1 MASETKSS
9 TRNSCQISLEML
21 EIWKRSAQP
30 NGSFLA
36 WMPVEWSGQ
45 ESCFAGG
52 MSTFSIPSRQPG
64 STPVGRTS
72 ALKRGDTKVVAIW
85 WTDLQHELGPGSTWW
100 AHTGAVQRT
109 SACFSPGRANTKPET
124 PAFLWSFQPMCSSCQ
139 VSSKNLSPV
148 QIIQYI
154 FFPFFIVIDLVFNY
168 LETCQV

>member
-64 STPVGRTS
+64 STPLPCWEDICFEKRRYQSCCNLVDSNTSQDLGQPGEHTLEQCRGPLPAS
-72 ALKRGDTKVVAIW
+72 ALVV
-85 WTDLQHELGPGSTWW
+85 Q
-100 AHTGAVQRT
+100 
-109 SACFSPGRANTKPET
+109 T

>member
-85 WTDLQHELGPGSTWW
+85 WTPTRVRTWVNLVSTHWSSAEDLCLLQP
-100 AHTGAVQRT
+100 
-109 SACFSPGRANTKPET
+109 
-124 PAFLWSFQPMCSSCQ
+124 WSCKHQLFCGLS
-139 VSSKNLSPV
+139 NLCA
-148 QIIQYI
+148 QAAR
-154 FFPFFIVIDLVFNY
+154 
-168 LETCQV
+168 